1 MQTHHYAHA
10 TTPAGPGTDTVI
22 SNAVQIDPSFA
33 FAAGAATG
41 EVSIAQIYVDD
52 PNLAYDFKGL
62 WRWYVIETDCAAGD
76 HYAWNGYIGVQEVS
90 RGEGSGSLFPTG
102 RRWSLQL
109 SELNKIADLR
119 VISGSDG
126 DRPDETIA
134 ARITWLIGTVY
145 LPVTDNGLITA
156 STLALDKN
164 DYRGQR
170 ASDVLN
176 DCALKAQFNWWIYYD
191 QSAAAGDEVSL
202 AFFDPNDTTMYRS
215 DLTIS
220 NVAADI
226 NGTTCF
232 AASDDSKVSR
242 DPQKI
247 AAGVYLP
254 YTGGA
259 VYDYDYDTS
268 YEFMFQ
274 DQVAPTATIKTSAK
288 ASVLATQFL
297 EANDEQDEQI
307 TTTIQLP
314 SSLLNIVKHGQ
325 LVGIKLSHVPG
336 YEDFR
341 NCRVTRKTFGYT
353 DARSQKWYDVP
364 LELSPVPGEPSGAAS
379 AGLVGVNY
387 SGTPELPR
395 PTTPGNV
402 LLAIMFASGNTTRF
416 PTAFRALD
424 NPPVSPAAAATLPF
438 SALQTAAWTVIGK
451 ATTDY
456 KGQNIGGP
464 CSAGYGGPYH
474 GAAGTCLSGLM
485 VAAAWRYVAPGEV
498 TTKPAQFSTEILDSQ
513 TLTYLWE
520 LPTTHPPTGTYVEA
534 DGDGGG
540 NPSTATLPTISG
552 NSIAAI
558 QWATA
563 AGHTACPTPTASAL
577 LGAGTTLRG
586 PVVTVPGAHAPTN
599 MNDTTTGASNTFQ
612 WGWLINMPTGGIASA
627 RITGANSGTPYAHI
641 NWCGIAIQLPS
652 GITLPDIPYP
662 SMQSA

>member
-1 MQTHHYAHA
+1 MSQTHHYAHA
-10 TTPAGPGTDTVI
+10 TTPAGAGTDTVI

-41 EVSIAQIYVDD
+41 EVSIAQIMVDD
-52 PNLAYDFKGL
+52 PTLAYDFKGL
-62 WRWYVIETDCAAGD
+62 WRWYVIETDCDASD
-76 HYAWNGYIGVQEVS
+76 HYAYNGYVGVQEVS

-119 VISGSDG
+119 VISDTDG

-259 VYDYDYDTS
+259 VYDFDYDTS

-353 DARSQKWYDVP
+353 DARSQKWYDVS
-364 LELSPVPGEPSGAAS
+364 LELSPVPGEPSGAA
-379 AGLVGVNY
+379 AAQVV
-387 SGTPELPR
+387 
-395 PTTPGNV
+395 
-402 LLAIMFASGNTTRF
+402 AF
-416 PTAFRALD
+416 PTRASRCCRGRRR
-424 NPPVSPAAAATLPF
+424 PATCSSRSCSPAATRRSSPPR
-438 SALQTAAWTVIGK
+438 SAPWTIR
-451 ATTDY
+451 
-456 KGQNIGGP
+456 P
-464 CSAGYGGPYH
+464 CRLRHRRRRPSRHCRRPPG
-474 GAAGTCLSGLM
+474 LSL
-485 VAAAWRYVAPGEV
+485 RRR
-498 TTKPAQFSTEILDSQ
+498 Q
-513 TLTYLWE
+513 
-520 LPTTHPPTGTYVEA
+520 PTTAPRT
-534 DGDGGG
+534 
-540 NPSTATLPTISG
+540 S
-552 NSIAAI
+552 AAR
-558 QWATA
+558 A
-563 AGHTACPTPTASAL
+563 
-577 LGAGTTLRG
+577 
-586 PVVTVPGAHAPTN
+586 
-599 MNDTTTGASNTFQ
+599 
-612 WGWLINMPTGGIASA
+612 ASA
-627 RITGANSGTPYAHI
+627 RTRGRSTGPPA
-641 NWCGIAIQLPS
+641 
-652 GITLPDIPYP
+652 
-662 SMQSA
+662 SARRA